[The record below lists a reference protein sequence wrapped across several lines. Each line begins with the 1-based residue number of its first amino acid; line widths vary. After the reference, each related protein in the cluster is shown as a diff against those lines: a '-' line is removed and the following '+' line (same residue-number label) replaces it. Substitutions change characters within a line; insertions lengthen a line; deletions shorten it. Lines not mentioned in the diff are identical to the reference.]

1 MVQSAGMSEPHLEP
15 WSPPPHFDGFEIRG
29 LLGQG
34 GMGCVYLAYEAT
46 LDRLVAVKF
55 ILGRDQSPSARE
67 RFLFEARAVARLVH
81 TNVVAVHRI
90 GEVAGEPYIAYEYVA
105 GRSLTEFA
113 RPAAWPDVLRVGLGV
128 ARALAAVHSKGVLH
142 RDVKPANILESES
155 GELKLVDFG
164 LAKFHS
170 PESAPPVSRQRRVSE
185 GRSFEGRALEGRAF
199 ERSSVERSAVEGHA
213 IGRNPSEDNA
223 VARMPAEDE
232 HATAA
237 TLPHPGLNYTPSSN
251 PSDVTLPLG
260 SPLSAS
266 EHPQPTATG
275 VLVGTPLYVAPE
287 VWRGG
292 AASPASDVFAL
303 GLVLYELSTGK
314 LPHAELPPHQIAT
327 HVIENDLPS
336 LRRHRPDFPQAVA
349 KVIECALARQPEL
362 RFASGVELCDALES
376 LHNVLRGFHVL
387 APPPKAESQSID
399 AVSLVSASL
408 ARLSPRSE
416 VLYTDV
422 YDNLFA
428 QYPELR
434 RLFPPDLAGQR
445 AKLASALQLV
455 VENLRNPAYVV
466 SLLEELG
473 ERHLAYGAAAEH
485 LDILGDILLT
495 SLERH
500 DPLPWDENVREA
512 WRSAYAAIAQ
522 GMRRG
527 FRSAVLSRQVREVG

>member
-1 MVQSAGMSEPHLEP
+1 
-15 WSPPPHFDGFEIRG
+15 
-29 LLGQG
+29 
-34 GMGCVYLAYEAT
+34 MGRVYLAYEAT
-46 LDRLVAVKF
+46 LDRLVAIKF
-55 ILGRDQSPSARE
+55 ILGRGQSPSARE

-81 TNVVAVHRI
+81 SNVVAVHRI
-90 GEVAGEPYIAYEYVA
+90 GEVADEPYIAYEYVA

-164 LAKFHS
+164 LAKLHA
-170 PESAPPVSRQRRVSE
+170 PESAPPASRQRRVSE
-185 GRSFEGRALEGRAF
+185 VSVVPRRASLDAAIEGSAEGVKRD
-199 ERSSVERSAVEGHA
+199 E
-213 IGRNPSEDNA
+213 ED
-223 VARMPAEDE
+223 

-237 TLPHPGLNYTPSSN
+237 TLPHPAASDAPSYTPSPASN
-251 PSDVTLPLG
+251 DLTLPLG

-266 EHPQPTATG
+266 DHPQHTATG

-292 AASPASDVFAL
+292 AATPASDVFAL
-303 GLVLYELSTGK
+303 GLVLYELATGR
-314 LPHAELPPHQIAT
+314 LPHSELPPHQIAT

-336 LRRHRPDFPQAVA
+336 LRQHRPDFPQAVA
-349 KVIECALARQPEL
+349 KVIECALARNVEL

-376 LHNVLRGFHVL
+376 LHSVLRGFHVL
-387 APPPKAESQSID
+387 APPAKTESQSID

-416 VLYTDV
+416 ALYTDV

-428 QYPELR
+428 LHPELR
-434 RLFPPDLAGQR
+434 ALFPADLTGQR

-466 SLLEELG
+466 SILEELG
-473 ERHLAYGAAAEH
+473 ERHLAYGAVPQH
-485 LDILGDILLT
+485 LDILGNILLS

-500 DPLPWDENVREA
+500 DTAPWDEALREA

-527 FRSAVLSRQVREVG
+527 FRSAVLSREVRDVG